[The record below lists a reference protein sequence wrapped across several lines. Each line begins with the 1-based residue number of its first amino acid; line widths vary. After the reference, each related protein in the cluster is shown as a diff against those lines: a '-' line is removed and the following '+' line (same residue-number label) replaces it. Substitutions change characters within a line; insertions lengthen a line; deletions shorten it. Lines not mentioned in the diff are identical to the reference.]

1 MECDAR
7 SVAARGNGHHGEFR
21 LSKTTPWRRLPN
33 RGRPIVFAS
42 AFEAEARAWRA
53 AAKAE
58 FGTIVAATFDAPSAR
73 SKAEGLF
80 REPRSHARG

>member
-1 MECDAR
+1 MESDAR

-21 LSKTTPWRRLPN
+21 LSKSSAWRRLTN

-53 AAKAE
+53 AVKAE
-58 FGTIVAATFDAPSAR
+58 FGNIVAATFNAPSAR

-80 REPRSHARG
+80 RQPRSHAHG